1 VLRCLTWPP
10 GDDIVEYILRLPGNA
25 GVSKSHHAA
34 IEDMGSTNL
43 TSSRH
48 EVDEK
53 EGSCELQKH
62 ELAFEDLAPTAPRA
76 LTPFLDPDSLNLK
89 ERNTARP
96 SIKRT
101 LKQVQ

>member
-1 VLRCLTWPP
+1 
-10 GDDIVEYILRLPGNA
+10 
-25 GVSKSHHAA
+25 
-34 IEDMGSTNL
+34 
-43 TSSRH
+43 
-48 EVDEK
+48 
-53 EGSCELQKH
+53 
-62 ELAFEDLAPTAPRA
+62 